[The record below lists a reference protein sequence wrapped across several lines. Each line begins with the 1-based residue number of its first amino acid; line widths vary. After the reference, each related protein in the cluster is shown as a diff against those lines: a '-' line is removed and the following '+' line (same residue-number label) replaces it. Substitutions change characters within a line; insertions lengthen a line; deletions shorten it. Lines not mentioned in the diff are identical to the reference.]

1 MSTYLDASA
10 ALKLVF
16 VEAESKALFKF
27 VGTSPMFASSALIR
41 TELLRA
47 AKRLD
52 TRHTGRALEFL
63 GSVTLR
69 EIDDEILDRA
79 AEILP
84 VSIRT
89 LDAIHVATATLL
101 APDLDVVISY
111 DRRMIEAARLYGLP
125 VASPA

>member
-1 MSTYLDASA
+1 
-10 ALKLVF
+10 
-16 VEAESKALFKF
+16 
-27 VGTSPMFASSALIR
+27 MFASSALIR

-52 TRHTGRALEFL
+52 IRHTGRALEFL

-101 APDLDVVISY
+101 APDLDVLISY